1 MDRSKMISQ
10 LEDPSEVFDFLV
22 IGGGATGIGIALDA
36 STRGYRVALFEQSDF
51 TKGTS
56 SRSTKLVHG
65 GVRYL
70 AARRCLLGS
79 GSFALNEACYART
92 LPIW

>member
-70 AARRCLLGS
+70 AQGDTPWFWKPCG
-79 GSFALNEACYART
+79 NEACYART

>member
-36 STRGYRVALFEQSDF
+36 STRGYRVA
-51 TKGTS
+51 
-56 SRSTKLVHG
+56 RSWSMAVSVIWRKEMSPWFWKLC
-65 GVRYL
+65 
-70 AARRCLLGS
+70 A
-79 GSFALNEACYART
+79 NEACYART

>member
-10 LEDPSEVFDFLV
+10 LEDSSEVFDFLV

-36 STRGYRVALFEQSDF
+36 STRGYRVALFEQLDF

-65 GVRYL
+65 GVRYWRKEISPWFWKPC
-70 AARRCLLGS
+70 A
-79 GSFALNEACYART
+79 NEACYART

>member
-36 STRGYRVALFEQSDF
+36 STRGYSNNRTLRKELPAVA
-51 TKGTS
+51 
-56 SRSTKLVHG
+56 RSWSMAVSVIWRKEMSPWFWKLC
-65 GVRYL
+65 
-70 AARRCLLGS
+70 A
-79 GSFALNEACYART
+79 NEACYART